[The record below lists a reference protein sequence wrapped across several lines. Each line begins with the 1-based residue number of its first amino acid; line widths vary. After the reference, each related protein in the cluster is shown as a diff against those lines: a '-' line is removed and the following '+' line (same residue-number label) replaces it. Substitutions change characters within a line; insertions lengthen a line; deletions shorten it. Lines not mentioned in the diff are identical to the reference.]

1 MDFNVND
8 FFLLLEADDE
18 AKKEEDEKK
27 DEDKKEDDEKKE
39 KESESKEDKKEEDDE
54 SSDEDDS
61 EYNDLMD
68 DDTDS
73 ELSNDTDSDSSDD
86 DEYNDLM
93 DDDIGDLSA
102 DDDEPVADDSSDDG
116 GDYNALIV
124 VKGGD
129 SESGGASGSVY
140 DALAKLGYLYVVI
153 SNNMKHIH
161 LNCAGRKFDELHR
174 QSEEYYYHFNEK
186 ADQYFELAAE
196 SPMVKLDNPTRS
208 KEHVEDIDVESEE
221 NYTFETGI
229 SRMSNNLNKAIEY
242 LKTTREKA
250 GNDRTD
256 IQSTLDEELTYLNKQ
271 YNFILRK
278 KMINDDT
285 TTEPP
290 VTESYNWLF

>member
-8 FFLLLEADDE
+8 FFLLEADDE
-18 AKKEEDEKK
+18 AKKEEDKK
-27 DEDKKEDDEKKE
+27 DDEK
-39 KESESKEDKKEEDDE
+39 KESESKEDKKEKDDK

-61 EYNDLMD
+61 EYNDLID

-73 ELSNDTDSDSSDD
+73 ELSDDTDSDSSD

-102 DDDEPVADDSSDDG
+102 DDDEPVADDSSDD
-116 GDYNALIV
+116 YNALIV

-129 SESGGASGSVY
+129 SEASGNVY

-174 QSEEYYYHFNEK
+174 QSEEYYYHFNDK

-250 GNDRTD
+250 GDDRTD

-278 KMINDDT
+278 KMISDDT
-285 TTEPP
+285 AMEPP

>member
-8 FFLLLEADDE
+8 FFLLEADDE

-27 DEDKKEDDEKKE
+27 DEDKKDDEK
-39 KESESKEDKKEEDDE
+39 KESESKEEDKKEKDDK

-68 DDTDS
+68 DNVDS
-73 ELSNDTDSDSSDD
+73 ELSDDTDSDSSD

-102 DDDEPVADDSSDDG
+102 DDDEPVADDSSDD
-116 GDYNALIV
+116 YNTLIV

-129 SESGGASGSVY
+129 EDSCCDGGIY
-140 DALAKLGYLYVVI
+140 EKLAKLGYLYTVI

-161 LNCAGRKFDELHR
+161 LNCAGKKFEEIHR
-174 QSEEYYYHFNEK
+174 ASEEYYYHFNGK
-186 ADQYFELAAE
+186 SDQYFELAAE
-196 SPMVKLDNPTRS
+196 YSGVKLDNPTRA
-208 KEHVEDIDVESEE
+208 KEHVEDIEVESEE
-221 NYTFETGI
+221 NYTFDKAI
-229 SRMSNNLNKAIEY
+229 SRMTDNFNKAIDY
-242 LKTTREKA
+242 IKCARECA

-271 YNFILRK
+271 CNFILRK
-278 KMINDDT
+278 KLITDDT
-285 TTEPP
+285 VTPPMEPP
-290 VTESYNWLF
+290 VTESYNLLF

>member
-8 FFLLLEADDE
+8 FFLLEADDE

-27 DEDKKEDDEKKE
+27 DDEK
-39 KESESKEDKKEEDDE
+39 KESESKEDKKEEDDK

-68 DDTDS
+68 DDDTDS
-73 ELSNDTDSDSSDD
+73 ELSDDTDSDSSDN

-93 DDDIGDLSA
+93 DDDIGDLSV
-102 DDDEPVADDSSDDG
+102 DDDEPVADDSSD
-116 GDYNALIV
+116 DYNALIV

-161 LNCAGRKFDELHR
+161 LNCVGRKFDELHR
-174 QSEEYYYHFNEK
+174 QSEEYYYHFSGK
-186 ADQYFELAAE
+186 SDQYFELAAE

-208 KEHVEDIDVESEE
+208 KEHVEDVDVESEE

-285 TTEPP
+285 ASMEPP

>member
-8 FFLLLEADDE
+8 FFLLEADDE

-27 DEDKKEDDEKKE
+27 DEDKKDDEK
-39 KESESKEDKKEEDDE
+39 KESESKEDKKEEDDK

-68 DDTDS
+68 DNTDS
-73 ELSNDTDSDSSDD
+73 ELSDDTDSDSSDDD

-102 DDDEPVADDSSDDG
+102 DDDEPVADDSSDD
-116 GDYNALIV
+116 YNTLIV

-129 SESGGASGSVY
+129 KNGCCEDGIY
-140 DALAKLGYLYVVI
+140 EKLAKLGYLFTVI

-161 LNCAGRKFDELHR
+161 LNCAGQKFEEIHR
-174 QSEEYYYHFNEK
+174 VSEEYYYHFNGK

-196 SPMVKLDNPTRS
+196 YSGVKLDNPTRA
-208 KEHVEDIDVESEE
+208 KEHVEDIEVESDE
-221 NYTFETGI
+221 NYTFEKAI
-229 SRMSNNLNKAIEY
+229 SRMTDNFNKAIDY
-242 LKTTREKA
+242 IKCARECA

-271 YNFILRK
+271 CNFILRK
-278 KMINDDT
+278 KLITDDT
-285 TTEPP
+285 TPPMEPP

>member
-1 MDFNVND
+1 MKFNVFD
-8 FFLLLEADDE
+8 FFLEADDE
-18 AKKEEDEKK
+18 
-27 DEDKKEDDEKKE
+27 
-39 KESESKEDKKEEDDE
+39 SKKEEDDKDKKE
-54 SSDEDDS
+54 EKKKDDEEDKKDKSSEDDDK
-61 EYNDLMD
+61 NK
-68 DDTDS
+68 
-73 ELSNDTDSDSSDD
+73 D

-102 DDDEPVADDSSDDG
+102 DDDESVAADDSSDDG

-129 SESGGASGSVY
+129 NESGGASGSVY

-174 QSEEYYYHFNEK
+174 QSEEYYYHFNGK

-208 KEHVEDIDVESEE
+208 KEHVEDVDVESEE

-229 SRMSNNLNKAIEY
+229 SRMSNNFNKAIEY

-250 GNDRTD
+250 GDDRTD

-285 TTEPP
+285 ATEPP
-290 VTESYNWLF
+290 VTESYNYLF

>member
-8 FFLLLEADDE
+8 FFLLEADDE
-18 AKKEEDEKK
+18 SKKEEDKK
-27 DEDKKEDDEKKE
+27 DDEK
-39 KESESKEDKKEEDDE
+39 KESESKEDKKEENDK

-68 DDTDS
+68 DNADS
-73 ELSNDTDSDSSDD
+73 ELSDDTDSDSSDD

-102 DDDEPVADDSSDDG
+102 DDDEPVADDSSDD
-116 GDYNALIV
+116 YNTLIV

-129 SESGGASGSVY
+129 EDGCSEGSIY
-140 DALAKLGYLYVVI
+140 EKLAKLGYLFTVI

-161 LNCAGRKFDELHR
+161 LNCAGHKFEEIHR
-174 QSEEYYYHFNEK
+174 QSEEYYYHFNGK

-196 SPMVKLDNPTRS
+196 YSGVKLDNPTRA
-208 KEHVEDIDVESEE
+208 KEHVEDIEVESEE
-221 NYTFETGI
+221 NYTFEKAI
-229 SRMSNNLNKAIEY
+229 SRMTDNFNKAIDY
-242 LKTTREKA
+242 IKCARECA

-271 YNFILRK
+271 CNFILRK
-278 KMINDDT
+278 KLIVGDDT
-285 TTEPP
+285 VTPPMEPP

>member
-8 FFLLLEADDE
+8 FFLLEADDE
-18 AKKEEDEKK
+18 AKKEENEKK
-27 DEDKKEDDEKKE
+27 DEDKKDDEKKE
-39 KESESKEDKKEEDDE
+39 KESESKEDKKEEDDK

-68 DDTDS
+68 DDNADS
-73 ELSNDTDSDSSDD
+73 ESSDDADIDSSD

-93 DDDIGDLSA
+93 DDDIGDLSV
-102 DDDEPVADDSSDDG
+102 DDDEPVADDSSDD

-129 SESGGASGSVY
+129 SEGGASGSVY

-196 SPMVKLDNPTRS
+196 SPMIKLDNPTRS

-250 GNDRTD
+250 GDDRTD

-285 TTEPP
+285 
-290 VTESYNWLF
+290 VTSDISESYNYLF

>member
-1 MDFNVND
+1 MKFNVFD
-8 FFLLLEADDE
+8 FFLETDDE
-18 AKKEEDEKK
+18 
-27 DEDKKEDDEKKE
+27 
-39 KESESKEDKKEEDDE
+39 SKKEEDDKDKKE
-54 SSDEDDS
+54 EKKKDDEEDEKEDKKDKSSENDDKDKDD

-68 DDTDS
+68 DDIGDS
-73 ELSNDTDSDSSDD
+73 SSDD
-86 DEYNDLM
+86 DTSDDSVEDSDEYNDLM

-102 DDDEPVADDSSDDG
+102 DDDESVADDSSD
-116 GDYNALIV
+116 DYNALIV

-161 LNCAGRKFDELHR
+161 LNCAGRKFDEIHR
-174 QSEEYYYHFNEK
+174 QSEEYYYHFNGK
-186 ADQYFELAAE
+186 SDQYFELAAE

-208 KEHVEDIDVESEE
+208 KEHVEDVDVESEE
-221 NYTFETGI
+221 NYTFETAI
-229 SRMSNNLNKAIEY
+229 SRMSNNFNKAIEY

-250 GNDRTD
+250 GDDRTD

-285 TTEPP
+285 
-290 VTESYNWLF
+290 VTSDISESYNYLF

>member
-8 FFLLLEADDE
+8 FFLLEADDE
-18 AKKEEDEKK
+18 AKKEEDKKK
-27 DEDKKEDDEKKE
+27 DEDKKDDEK
-39 KESESKEDKKEEDDE
+39 KESESKEDKKENDDK

-68 DDTDS
+68 DNADS
-73 ELSNDTDSDSSDD
+73 ELSDDTDSDSSDD

-102 DDDEPVADDSSDDG
+102 DDDEPVADDSSDN
-116 GDYNALIV
+116 YNTLIV

-129 SESGGASGSVY
+129 KDGCCEGGIY
-140 DALAKLGYLYVVI
+140 EKLAKLGYLYTVI

-161 LNCAGRKFDELHR
+161 LNCAGQKFEEIHR
-174 QSEEYYYHFNEK
+174 ASEEYYHHFNYK
-186 ADQYFELAAE
+186 SDQYYELAAE
-196 SPMVKLDNPTRS
+196 YSGVKLDNPTRA
-208 KEHVEDIDVESEE
+208 KEHVEDIEVETEE
-221 NYTFETGI
+221 NYTFDNAI
-229 SRMSNNLNKAIEY
+229 SRMTDNFNKAIEY
-242 LKTTREKA
+242 IKCARECA

-271 YNFILRK
+271 CNFILRK
-278 KMINDDT
+278 KLISDDT
-285 TTEPP
+285 VTPPMEPP

>member
-8 FFLLLEADDE
+8 FFLLEADDE

-27 DEDKKEDDEKKE
+27 DKDDEKKE
-39 KESESKEDKKEEDDE
+39 KESESKEDKKEDDDK

-68 DDTDS
+68 DDNADS
-73 ELSNDTDSDSSDD
+73 ESSDDTDSDSSDD

-102 DDDEPVADDSSDDG
+102 DDDEPVADDSSDDS
-116 GDYNALIV
+116 GDYNTLIV

-129 SESGGASGSVY
+129 EDGGASGSVY

-174 QSEEYYYHFNEK
+174 QSEEYYYHFNGK

-196 SPMVKLDNPTRS
+196 SPTVKLDNPTRS

-221 NYTFETGI
+221 NYTFETAI
-229 SRMSNNLNKAIEY
+229 SRMSNNFNKAIEY

-285 TTEPP
+285 ATSDIS
-290 VTESYNWLF
+290 ESYNWLF

>member
-8 FFLLLEADDE
+8 FFLLEADDE
-18 AKKEEDEKK
+18 SKKEENEKK
-27 DEDKKEDDEKKE
+27 DEDKKDDEK
-39 KESESKEDKKEEDDE
+39 KESESKEDKKEENDK

-68 DDTDS
+68 DNADS
-73 ELSNDTDSDSSDD
+73 ELSDDTDSDSSD

-102 DDDEPVADDSSDDG
+102 DDDEPVADDSSDD
-116 GDYNALIV
+116 YNTLIV

-129 SESGGASGSVY
+129 EDGCCKGGIY
-140 DALAKLGYLYVVI
+140 EKLAKLGYLYTVI

-161 LNCAGRKFDELHR
+161 LNCAGQKFEEIHR
-174 QSEEYYYHFNEK
+174 ASEEYYHHFNWK
-186 ADQYFELAAE
+186 SDQYFELAAE
-196 SPMVKLDNPTRS
+196 YSGVKLDNPTRA
-208 KEHVEDIDVESEE
+208 KEHVEDIEVETDE
-221 NYTFETGI
+221 NYTFDKAI
-229 SRMSNNLNKAIEY
+229 SRMTDNFNKAIEY
-242 LKTTREKA
+242 IKCARECV

-271 YNFILRK
+271 CNFILRK
-278 KMINDDT
+278 KLIVGDT
-285 TTEPP
+285 TPPMEPP

>member
-1 MDFNVND
+1 MKFDLLD
-8 FFLLLEADDE
+8 FFLEADDE
-18 AKKEEDEKK
+18 ESKKEDEKK
-27 DEDKKEDDEKKE
+27 E
-39 KESESKEDKKEEDDE
+39 KEDKKEEDK

-68 DDTDS
+68 DNTDS
-73 ELSNDTDSDSSDD
+73 ELSDDTDNDSSDD
-86 DEYNDLM
+86 GDEYNDLM

-102 DDDEPVADDSSDDG
+102 DDGEEPVADDSSDDSD
-116 GDYNALIV
+116 DYNTLIV

-129 SESGGASGSVY
+129 SGDGCCEGGVY
-140 DALAKLGYLYVVI
+140 EKLVKLGYLFTVI

-161 LNCAGRKFDELHR
+161 LNSAGQNFEEIHR
-174 QSEEYYYHFNEK
+174 QSEEYYHHFNWK
-186 ADQYFELAAE
+186 SDQYFELAAE
-196 SPMVKLDNPTRS
+196 SPMVKLDNPTRA
-208 KEHVEDIDVESEE
+208 KEHVEDIEVETEE
-221 NYTFETGI
+221 NYTFDKAI
-229 SRMSNNLNKAIEY
+229 SRMSANFNKAIEY
-242 LKTTREKA
+242 VKCARECA

-285 TTEPP
+285 VTPMEPP

>member
-18 AKKEEDEKK
+18 SKKEDEKK
-27 DEDKKEDDEKKE
+27 DDEKKE
-39 KESESKEDKKEEDDE
+39 KESESKEDKKEDNDK

-73 ELSNDTDSDSSDD
+73 ELSDDTDSDSSDD

-102 DDDEPVADDSSDDG
+102 DDDEPVADDSSDDS

-129 SESGGASGSVY
+129 EDGGASGSVY

-285 TTEPP
+285 TEPP

>member
-18 AKKEEDEKK
+18 SKKEEDEKK
-27 DEDKKEDDEKKE
+27 DEDKKDDEKK
-39 KESESKEDKKEEDDE
+39 ESKEDKKEEDDK

-68 DDTDS
+68 DDNADS
-73 ELSNDTDSDSSDD
+73 ESSDDADIDSSDD

-102 DDDEPVADDSSDDG
+102 DDEPVADDSSDDD

-129 SESGGASGSVY
+129 EDGGASGSVY
-140 DALAKLGYLYVVI
+140 DALAKLGYIYVVI

-174 QSEEYYYHFNEK
+174 QSEEYYYHFSEK

-208 KEHVEDIDVESEE
+208 KEHVEDVDVESEE

-285 TTEPP
+285 ATEPP

>member
-8 FFLLLEADDE
+8 FFLEADDE

-27 DEDKKEDDEKKE
+27 EDKKDDK
-39 KESESKEDKKEEDDE
+39 

-68 DDTDS
+68 DDT
-73 ELSNDTDSDSSDD
+73 NSDSSED

-102 DDDEPVADDSSDDG
+102 DDDEPVADDSSDD
-116 GDYNALIV
+116 YNTLIV

-129 SESGGASGSVY
+129 KDGCCEGGIY
-140 DALAKLGYLYVVI
+140 DKLAKLGYLFTVI

-161 LNCAGRKFDELHR
+161 LNCAGKKFEEIHR
-174 QSEEYYYHFNEK
+174 ASEEYYHHFNYK
-186 ADQYFELAAE
+186 SDQYYELAAE
-196 SPMVKLDNPTRS
+196 SPLIKLDNPTRA
-208 KEHVEDIDVESEE
+208 KEHVEDIEVETEE
-221 NYTFETGI
+221 NYTFDNAI
-229 SRMSNNLNKAIEY
+229 SRMTDNFNKAIEY
-242 LKTTREKA
+242 IKCARECA

-271 YNFILRK
+271 CNFILRK
-278 KMINDDT
+278 KLISDDT
-285 TTEPP
+285 VTPPMEPP

>member
-18 AKKEEDEKK
+18 DKKEEDEKK
-27 DEDKKEDDEKKE
+27 NEDKKDDEKKE
-39 KESESKEDKKEEDDE
+39 KESESKEDKKEEDDK

-73 ELSNDTDSDSSDD
+73 ELSDDTDSDSSDN

-102 DDDEPVADDSSDDG
+102 DDDEPVADDSSDDS

-129 SESGGASGSVY
+129 EDGGESGSVY

-278 KMINDDT
+278 KMINNDT
-285 TTEPP
+285 ATEPP

>member
-1 MDFNVND
+1 MKFNVFD
-8 FFLLLEADDE
+8 FFLEADDE
-18 AKKEEDEKK
+18 SKKEEDDKDKKEEKKKDDEDEKK
-27 DEDKKEDDEKKE
+27 DKKDKSSEDD
-39 KESESKEDKKEEDDE
+39 DKDKDD
-54 SSDEDDS
+54 

-68 DDTDS
+68 DDIGDS
-73 ELSNDTDSDSSDD
+73 SSDD
-86 DEYNDLM
+86 NTSDDSVEDSDEYNDLM

-102 DDDEPVADDSSDDG
+102 DDDESVADDSSDDG

-129 SESGGASGSVY
+129 SEGGASGSVY

-196 SPMVKLDNPTRS
+196 SPMIKLDNPTRS

-229 SRMSNNLNKAIEY
+229 SRMSNNFNKAIEY

-250 GNDRTD
+250 GDDRTD

-285 TTEPP
+285 
-290 VTESYNWLF
+290 VTSDISESYNYLF

>member
-1 MDFNVND
+1 MNTFD
-8 FFLLLEADDE
+8 LLNYFLEADDE
-18 AKKEEDEKK
+18 DSKKDDDKDEKNEEK
-27 DEDKKEDDEKKE
+27 KNDEDEDKKDK
-39 KESESKEDKKEEDDE
+39 DKKPEN
-54 SSDEDDS
+54 SD
-61 EYNDLMD
+61 EYNDLMGD
-68 DDTDS
+68 DDLSDESDS
-73 ELSNDTDSDSSDD
+73 DSDSGDSSDD

-129 SESGGASGSVY
+129 SEGGASGSVY

-196 SPMVKLDNPTRS
+196 SPMIKLDNPTRS
-208 KEHVEDIDVESEE
+208 KEHVEDVDVESEE

-250 GNDRTD
+250 GDDRTD

-285 TTEPP
+285 ATEPP

>member
-8 FFLLLEADDE
+8 FFLEADDE
-18 AKKEEDEKK
+18 AKKEEDKKKDEEKK
-27 DEDKKEDDEKKE
+27 DDEK
-39 KESESKEDKKEEDDE
+39 KESESKEDKKEKDDK

-68 DDTDS
+68 DDT
-73 ELSNDTDSDSSDD
+73 NSDSSDD

-102 DDDEPVADDSSDDG
+102 DDDEPVADDSSDD
-116 GDYNALIV
+116 YNTLIV

-129 SESGGASGSVY
+129 KDGCCEGCIY
-140 DALAKLGYLYVVI
+140 DKLAKLGYLFTVI

-161 LNCAGRKFDELHR
+161 LNCAGKKFEEIHR
-174 QSEEYYYHFNEK
+174 ASEEYYYHFNSK
-186 ADQYFELAAE
+186 SDQYFELAAE
-196 SPMVKLDNPTRS
+196 YSGVKLDNPTRA
-208 KEHVEDIDVESEE
+208 KEHVEDIEVESEE
-221 NYTFETGI
+221 NYTFDNAI
-229 SRMSNNLNKAIEY
+229 SRMTDNFNKAIEY
-242 LKTTREKA
+242 IKCARECA

-271 YNFILRK
+271 CNFILRK
-278 KMINDDT
+278 KLIVDDT
-285 TTEPP
+285 VTPPMEPP

>member
-8 FFLLLEADDE
+8 FFLEADDE
-18 AKKEEDEKK
+18 AKKEEDKKKDEEKK
-27 DEDKKEDDEKKE
+27 DDEK
-39 KESESKEDKKEEDDE
+39 KESESKEDKKEKDDK

-68 DDTDS
+68 DDT
-73 ELSNDTDSDSSDD
+73 NSDSSDD

-102 DDDEPVADDSSDDG
+102 DDDEPVADDSSDD
-116 GDYNALIV
+116 YNTLIV

-129 SESGGASGSVY
+129 KDGCCEGGIY
-140 DALAKLGYLYVVI
+140 DKLAKLGYLFTVI

-161 LNCAGRKFDELHR
+161 LNCAGKKFEEIHR
-174 QSEEYYYHFNEK
+174 ASEEYYHHFNYK
-186 ADQYFELAAE
+186 SDQYYELAAE
-196 SPMVKLDNPTRS
+196 SPLIKLDNPTRA
-208 KEHVEDIDVESEE
+208 KEHVEDIEVETEE
-221 NYTFETGI
+221 NYTFDNAI
-229 SRMSNNLNKAIEY
+229 SRMTDNFNKAIEY
-242 LKTTREKA
+242 IKCARECA

-271 YNFILRK
+271 CNFILRK
-278 KMINDDT
+278 KLISDDT
-285 TTEPP
+285 VTPPMEPP